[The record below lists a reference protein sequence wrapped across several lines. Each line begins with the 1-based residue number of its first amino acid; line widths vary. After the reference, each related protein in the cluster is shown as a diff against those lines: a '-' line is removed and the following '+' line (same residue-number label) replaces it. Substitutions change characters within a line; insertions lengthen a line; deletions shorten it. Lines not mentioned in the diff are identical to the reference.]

1 MRKKVAVLLVV
12 LLLFS
17 LPVVS
22 SALSIKPLN
31 PGLIITTLIPAAPTN
46 LSAPFGTTQGST
58 ALYFSWNDN
67 SSNETGFII
76 SRRGIN
82 QLSWTEAGRVG
93 AGVTTF
99 GDTGLLPS
107 TTYVY
112 SVTAYNS
119 SGTSGTTNFLE
130 LTTNALL
137 TILTPN
143 GGEVIN
149 GGSVYNI
156 TWAISGDHN
165 SPIGGDM
172 AMSLY
177 YSVDGQMSQPIN
189 MTSVSAGDGSYLWTV
204 PRISSSSVEVS
215 AKFSAGPGQGYIT
228 DTSDSKFTIQTRGL
242 SLTPIAPS
250 HLSGYLLEPLK
261 AYIEWDQSETNKVGF
276 TIERKTGTGPF
287 EMISINKANEYN
299 LTNGGLLPGTTYTY
313 RVSAYNGFGD
323 SAFSNEVKITTAP
336 LVLIPIK
343 TVPLAPLNLAAR
355 VLSFSEAI
363 LTWTAA
369 DANATGFKL
378 ERKTA
383 TGSFS
388 EIASLGSA
396 ITSYSDK
403 TLSPETDYTYQIKAF
418 NTIGNSLYSNS
429 AKVKTPILVPPT
441 EPFVVPGE
449 LIGASTW
456 AEPEIKKAIQYALTT
471 NKILNN
477 FQKSITREEF
487 CEIAVKLY
495 ESLSG
500 QTAAPIS
507 PNPFKDTVN
516 SEILKANRLGIVFGT
531 SSDTFS
537 PTSPVTRQEISVM
550 LLRTMKVAQPGLDYS
565 VTGSSAFADQQQ
577 ISSWA
582 LDAIRYM
589 NSIGIMKGTGNNN
602 VSPLGN
608 TSREQGIAL
617 VLRTYEEF
625 K

>member
-1 MRKKVAVLLVV
+1 MRKKVVVLLVV
-12 LLLFS
+12 LLLFG

-22 SALSIKPLN
+22 SALTINPLN
-31 PGLIITTLIPAAPTN
+31 PGLILTTLIPAAPTN
-46 LSAPFGTTQGST
+46 LAVPFGTTQGSRS
-58 ALYFSWNDN
+58 LYFSWVDN
-67 SSNETGFII
+67 STNETGFII
-76 SRRGIN
+76 SRRGKD

-107 TTYVY
+107 SSYVY

-119 SGTSGTTNFLE
+119 SGTSGSSNSLE
-130 LTTNALL
+130 LTTNPLL

-143 GGEVIN
+143 GGEVIK

-156 TWAISGDHN
+156 TWSITGDHN

-177 YSVDGQMSQPIN
+177 YAVDGNMSQPIN
-189 MTSVSAGDGSYLWTV
+189 ISSSVAAGDGSYLWTV
-204 PRISSSSVEVS
+204 PKISSTNVIVS
-215 AKFSAGPGQGYIT
+215 GSFSAGIMKGTI
-228 DTSDSKFTIQTRGL
+228 SDASEAKFTIQTTGFSL
-242 SLTPIAPS
+242 SPIAPS
-250 HLSGYLLEPLK
+250 HLSGALFEPLK
-261 AYIEWDQSETNKVGF
+261 AYIAWDHTGNKVGF
-276 TIERKTGTGPF
+276 TIERKIGTGPF
-287 EMISINKANEYN
+287 EMVSMNNANEYD
-299 LTNGGLLPGTTYTY
+299 LSDDTLVPGTTYTY
-313 RVSAYNGFGD
+313 RVIAYNGFGD
-323 SAFSNEVKITTAP
+323 SAPSNEVKITTAP
-336 LVLIPIK
+336 LVFIPLK
-343 TVPLAPLNLAAR
+343 TAPLAPLNLAATA
-355 VLSFSEAI
+355 LSYSEAS
-363 LTWTAA
+363 LTWAAA

-378 ERKTA
+378 DRKTP

-388 EIASLGSA
+388 EIATLGSG

-403 TLSPETDYTYQIKAF
+403 TLSPETEYTYQIRAF
-418 NTIGNSLYSNS
+418 NTIGSSLNSNS
-429 AKVKTPILVPPT
+429 AKVKTPILEPTT
-441 EPFVVPGE
+441 EPVVVPGE
-449 LIGASTW
+449 IIGASTW
-456 AEPEIKKAIQYALTT
+456 AKPEIEKAIQYALTT

-531 SSDTFS
+531 AADTFS

-565 VTGSSAFADQQQ
+565 VTGSSAFADQKQ